1 MLADH
6 ARRAQLRRLRHRD
19 RMVGPRRC
27 DHAGTVAVE
36 LSRRAGDHVAHAVD
50 EPHGAAR
57 ALIERDVHGLLGHE
71 LRLGGHH
78 RAAAAALRQLILGA
92 LAAVDIVD
100 VRDDLRFHEAL
111 DEGRFAGAHR
121 ADDTDIDVARRAR
134 GDVLIDAGICG
145 HSDLLRILTVLASLY
160 ERSARGM
167 TSQKRKRAS
176 RLFSREIFSG
186 GTE

>member
-1 MLADH
+1 
-6 ARRAQLRRLRHRD
+6 
-19 RMVGPRRC
+19 MVVPRRC
-27 DHAGTVAVE
+27 DHAGTVAVFV
-36 LSRRAGDHVAHAVD
+36 LTVCAGDHVSHAVD

-57 ALIERDVHGLLGHE
+57 ALIELDVDGLLRDE

-100 VRDDLRFHEAL
+100 VRDHLRFHEAL

-121 ADDTDIDVARRAR
+121 ADDADVNVPAGAG

-145 HSDLLRILTVLASLY
+145 HSDLLRILTVLLHY
-160 ERSARGM
+160 MSAPRGV
-167 TSQKRKRAS
+167 
-176 RLFSREIFSG
+176 
-186 GTE
+186 